1 MQAANTK
8 FSTAA
13 LVFLV
18 IFAVIGAC
26 VAWGLLKTGYALE
39 KQACIDRAVGEYPA
53 VSVSAYNSA
62 KATGALKLSY
72 DAERRAAV
80 RDC

>member
-1 MQAANTK
+1 MQGTRSGV
-8 FSTAA
+8 STVVV
-13 LVFLV
+13 VFLV
-18 IFAVIGAC
+18 VFAILGALI
-26 VAWGLLKTGYALE
+26 AWGLLKTGYALRE
-39 KQACIDRAVGEYPA
+39 QACINRAIAQYPA
-53 VSVSAYNSA
+53 VSVSAYNSE

>member
-1 MQAANTK
+1 MQGSAGK
-8 FSTAA
+8 ISTLAVA
-13 LVFLV
+13 FLV
-18 IFAVIGAC
+18 IFAIIGAC
-26 VAWGLLKTGYALE
+26 LAWGLLKTGYALRE
-39 KQACIDRAVGEYPA
+39 QACIDRAAAEYPA

>member
-1 MQAANTK
+1 MPEEK
-8 FSTAA
+8 RPLRTATV
-13 LVFLV
+13 VFLV

-26 VAWGLLKTGYALE
+26 LAWGVLKTGYALRE
-39 KQACIDRAVGEYPA
+39 QACIDRAMAQYPA